1 MRNRNII
8 TSAAAMAALFFS
20 SWAQLEFILYSRI
33 KLGVGSYLVSL
44 NNGKTQTVKKMVDYL
59 K

>member
-44 NNGKTQTVKKMVDYL
+44 NNGKTKTVKKMVNYL